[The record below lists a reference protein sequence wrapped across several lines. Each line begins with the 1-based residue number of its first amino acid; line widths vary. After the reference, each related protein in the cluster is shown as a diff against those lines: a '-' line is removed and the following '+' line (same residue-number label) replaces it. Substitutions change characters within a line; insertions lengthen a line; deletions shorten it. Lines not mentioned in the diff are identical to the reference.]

1 MGEAAPMG
9 VVLLLLFVVVVLLPW
24 GVGQITELRMG
35 PEPEAG
41 ERNTVTIFDEDVT
54 MM

>member
-1 MGEAAPMG
+1 MGDVAPMTG
-9 VVLLLLFVVVVLLPW
+9 VAVVPVPVAMVPPW

-41 ERNTVTIFDEDVT
+41 ERNTVTIFDDDVT